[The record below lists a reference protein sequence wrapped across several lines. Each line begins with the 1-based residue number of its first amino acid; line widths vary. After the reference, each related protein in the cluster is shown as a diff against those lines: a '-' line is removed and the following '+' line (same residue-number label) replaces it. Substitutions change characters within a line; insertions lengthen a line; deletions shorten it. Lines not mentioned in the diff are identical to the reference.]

1 MKRFYKKAGVA
12 DVSGGFGV
20 ALDGKPV
27 RTPGKAILAL
37 PNTALAEAV
46 AGEWRAQGEEVDA
59 GSMPLMRLAC
69 TAVDR
74 VARQREAIIEEIAGY
89 GGADLLGYWAEHPAE
104 LQRRQAETWKPLLDW
119 AARAL
124 GASLAVTE
132 GIVHITQESPA
143 LAQLRA
149 AVAAYDHWMLTAL
162 HAVTTATGSL
172 VLGLALAD
180 EEIGAGRAW
189 TVCRL
194 DHDFQAERWGEDC
207 EAAEAAAGLRAEL
220 GAAARF
226 MALLRGE

>member
-1 MKRFYKKAGVA
+1 MKRFYKDVTVTAAGG
-12 DVSGGFGV
+12 DFNV

-27 RTPGKAILAL
+27 RTPARAILVL
-37 PNTALAEAV
+37 PNSALAEAV
-46 AGEWRAQGEEVDA
+46 ASEWRDQGEEVDP
-59 GSMPLMRLAC
+59 GSMRLMRLAC

-74 VARQREAIIEEIAGY
+74 VAPRHEAIIEEIEGY
-89 GGADLLGYWAEHPAE
+89 GGTDLLCYWAEHPAE
-104 LQRRQAETWKPLLDW
+104 LQRRQAATWQPLLDW

-132 GIVHITQESPA
+132 GVVHVTQEAPA

-149 AVAAYDHWMLTAL
+149 AAAAHDHWMLTAL
-162 HAVTTATGSL
+162 HAATTVTGSL

-194 DHDFQAERWGEDC
+194 DHDFQSEKWGEDA

-220 GAAARF
+220 DAAARF
-226 MALLRGE
+226 MALLRG